1 MEHLIYFIFP
11 IYIETETPQP
21 HIFWWIFKDLLDI
34 HQSDDRLLLFKYT
47 AQPPDRTLASKAR
60 SPGDNFKWTQKMK
73 RKCRKQNAL
82 MYVEHTY
89 SGP

>member
-1 MEHLIYFIFP
+1 MKNPTTPIFSDE
-11 IYIETETPQP
+11 YSR
-21 HIFWWIFKDLLDI
+21 IFLTSIKVMIGFFSLNTRHT
-34 HQSDDRLLLFKYT
+34 HQTGLR
-47 AQPPDRTLASKAR
+47 PGKAR